1 MKPFRLSANWIAYAH
16 GPAADDHQPS
26 AVELCDLI
34 TERDYVL
41 IQADRLDLIRE
52 IIDVAGLYSSAY
64 GGDTEDKLRA
74 ARARQL
80 IKMACK
86 WIEDTSKAK
95 GLQ

>member
-1 MKPFRLSANWIAYAH
+1 VKPFRLSANWVAYAH
-16 GPAADDHQPS
+16 GPAADDRQPS

-41 IQADRLDLIRE
+41 VPGERLDLIRE

-64 GGDTEDKLRA
+64 GGDREDRLRA
-74 ARARQL
+74 ARAGQL
-80 IKMACK
+80 IKRACK

>member
-16 GPAADDHQPS
+16 GPAADDRQPS

-41 IQADRLDLIRE
+41 VPGDRLDLIRE

-64 GGDTEDKLRA
+64 GGDRGERLQA

-80 IKMACK
+80 IQRACK
-86 WIEDTSKAK
+86 YIEETSAKEKA
-95 GLQ
+95 